1 MIAGLVAQQIGRV
14 KNGHTG
20 DAIPV
25 SPLTPNF
32 GDADGFFLEESVD
45 GGGSGQDDNFG
56 IDKPN
61 LFHQVG
67 TAGFHFVFARLAVAG
82 GTALDDVA
90 HENVVFSELDGFEN
104 FVEELA

>member
-1 MIAGLVAQQIGRV
+1 MKDG
-14 KNGHTG
+14 NTG

-56 IDKPN
+56 IDEPN

-82 GTALDDVA
+82 GTAFDNVA
-90 HENVVFSELDGFEN
+90 DEDIVFGELD
-104 FVEELA
+104 